1 MSSSRPPGLL
11 PVDASVSALPPATTG
26 GLGPRVSVL
35 MPVYNSAPCL
45 AEAIDSVLAQT
56 YSDFEFVIVDD
67 GSSDDSPR
75 ILRDY
80 AAQDSRIR
88 VITQRNGGI
97 GAAMKTLIDESRA
110 ELVIFIDADDVMVAE
125 RVAVQVAYLDAHPE
139 LSAVGSQWFMASEKM
154 EPLIIDT
161 HSTDP
166 DVSFVF
172 SFAYQAIHNP
182 TVCVRRSALTDVG
195 GWDTN
200 EPISGD
206 TALYARMALSG
217 HRYAS
222 APFVLFLWRRSP
234 MGVTHGRALA
244 QTRRADYLR
253 KAAFSE
259 LASRQPQ
266 RAEFVAKSILQTC
279 PAGTWFDEKLRSLTG
294 QADRSYLIDAL
305 PPDDSPEARLKR
317 LIYRW
322 FDAPESHSV
331 ELEQELRRQG
341 QSIYAELLAL
351 NDGRAGPAMVGRI
364 QPVARRAPQPATG
377 EAGLTVYL
385 PFDGNEIDLS
395 ERLACLQASGRPL
408 KPCVFA
414 LMNVAPEAL
423 QRMRSLCADHRA
435 ATLSTE
441 LGWSGNLRQA
451 DSATV
456 AYLLPGQRFD
466 PGAFAA
472 AVDVVTS
479 GRASIACAALMYVYP
494 YAQFQDAPGIEPKPT
509 RSRSM
514 STLAGQRRLS
524 LTSFVHRADVLED
537 CPLPLHKLGDAGA
550 EEALQ
555 WFLTHHSGVQVVD
568 GLHQLQVPDT
578 AIRDNVLPQFHRHL
592 VRNAF
597 EGGLAV
603 GETHAASRLSPEA
616 THEVVRLL
624 SQRHLHGQLLL
635 HPTNAQRIVNAYGSA
650 PLACLATRLGRD
662 LMRGYPMQ
670 LRTALTDHGHARWA
684 SVCQLAVPCV
694 RLGGRVR
701 GRLVGRVGRA

>member
-1 MSSSRPPGLL
+1 MSNSRQPGLL
-11 PVDASVSALPPATTG
+11 PADASVSAEPPATTG

-35 MPVYNSAPCL
+35 MPVYNSAPYV

-56 YSDFEFVIVDD
+56 YRDFEFVIVDD
-67 GSSDDSPR
+67 GSTDDSPR

-97 GAAMKTLIDESRA
+97 GAAMKTLVDESHA
-110 ELVIFIDADDVMVAE
+110 ELVVFIDADDVMLAE
-125 RVAVQVAYLDAHPE
+125 RVASQVAYLDAHPE

-154 EPLIIDT
+154 DLLIIDT

-172 SFAYQAIHNP
+172 SFAHQSIHNP
-182 TVCVRRSALTDVG
+182 TVCMRRSALTDAG
-195 GWDTN
+195 SWDPN
-200 EPISGD
+200 DNFSAD
-206 TALYARMALSG
+206 TPLYARMALSG

-222 APFVLFLWRRSP
+222 APLILFLWRRNP
-234 MGVTHGRALA
+234 TGITHGRAQA
-244 QTRRADYLR
+244 QTRKADHLR

-259 LASRQPQ
+259 LLSRQPQ

-322 FDAPESHSV
+322 FDAPDSHSV
-331 ELEQELRRQG
+331 ELEQELHRQG

-351 NDGRAGPAMVGRI
+351 NDGRAGPAMGRRI

-395 ERLACLQASGRPL
+395 ERLACLQAYGRPL

-441 LGWSGNLRQA
+441 RGWSGNLRQA
-451 DSATV
+451 DSATM

-466 PGAFAA
+466 LGAFAA
-472 AVDVVTS
+472 AVDLVTS
-479 GRASIACAALMYVYP
+479 GRSSIACAALVYVYP
-494 YAQFQDAPGIEPKPT
+494 YAQFQGAPGVEPKPT
-509 RSRSM
+509 RSRAM

-524 LTSFVHRADVLED
+524 LTSFVHRADVLDE
-537 CPLPLHKLGDAGA
+537 CPLPLHELGDAGA

-555 WFLTHHSGVQVVD
+555 WFLTHHSGVQVVG
-568 GLHQLQVPDT
+568 GLHQVQVPDT

-616 THEVVRLL
+616 AYEVVRLL
-624 SQRHLHGQLLL
+624 SQRHLHGHLLL
-635 HPTNAQRIVNAYGSA
+635 HPANAQRIVKAYGGA
-650 PLACLATRLGRD
+650 PLACLATHLGRN

-670 LRTALTDHGHARWA
+670 LRTALTDQGHDRWA

-694 RLGGRVR
+694 RLGGRVW